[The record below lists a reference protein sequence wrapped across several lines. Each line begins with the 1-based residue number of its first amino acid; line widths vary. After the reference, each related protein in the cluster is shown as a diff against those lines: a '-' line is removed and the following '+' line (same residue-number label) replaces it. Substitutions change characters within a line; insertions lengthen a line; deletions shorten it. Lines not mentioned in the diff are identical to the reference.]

1 MSYRYMRVI
10 LFFDLP
16 SITNNDKRIY
26 RKFHRFLENEGF
38 IMMQESVYTK
48 LSLNG
53 STTKA
58 IIQRVRKNAPNKGLI
73 EILAIT
79 EKQYTQIE
87 YISGSHHS
95 SQIESEERLIVI

>member
-1 MSYRYMRVI
+1 MRIV
-10 LFFDLP
+10 LLFDLP
-16 SITNNDKRIY
+16 SVTNSDKRVY
-26 RKFHRFLENEGF
+26 RKFHRYLETEGF

-58 IIQRVRKNAPNKGLI
+58 IIQRVRNNAPKKGLI
-73 EILAIT
+73 EVLAIT

-87 YISGSHHS
+87 FIAGKHHT
-95 SQIESEERLIVI
+95 SQIDSEERLIVI